1 MVLTPLTFCEP
12 GGRVVVKADHPGY
25 SMWER
30 CELGEG
36 RKKGRHLEGRVGRE
50 AGGIMTKL
58 GVR

>member
-1 MVLTPLTFCEP
+1 MTFCEP